1 MTVLMEGTP
10 ANVKFEVVEQIIMSV
25 PGVVALHNLRIWSLA
40 TTKTALSAHIVIAPV
55 TNPHQILKEAS
66 RRIREK
72 YDIFEMTIQIE
83 EFQEETSTGD
93 EPFKIY

>member
-1 MTVLMEGTP
+1 MNVLMGGVP
-10 ANVKFEVVEQIIMSV
+10 SNVNFEVVEQIIMSV
-25 PGVVALHNLRIWSLA
+25 PGIVTLHNLRIWSL
-40 TTKTALSAHIVIAPV
+40 TTAKTALSAHIVIAPK

-83 EFQEETSTGD
+83 EFQEEASTGD
-93 EPFKIY
+93 EQFKIY